1 MLTIS
6 LRGSVRTVAAALLF
20 VAALGPTVAA
30 AAPAEEQAPR
40 SINDFLT
47 MPGDHVVT
55 VPDGTYTG
63 AEVTAPHAETK
74 GTYGGWLI
82 LVAEHQGGVTV
93 DLSNAPARQLW
104 LHEGTSR
111 IAFIGF
117 SFRHGV
123 IRNEGQFM
131 RFWYCDHQDP
141 DYDYLDA
148 DRETPRMFQTY
159 NGGDNLE
166 VYGSDFHNGTA
177 TAVYFGSLVDNVT
190 MQGVRIFAIDP
201 KFGDVLDPL
210 SHIVPMGSP
219 PGSHK
224 NFRILDTYLEGYYTL
239 WGTNSGSISDMTW
252 QNIWYGFGY
261 GSPFL
266 LQAVPGHNI
275 ERATRVN
282 WQIFGPD
289 ADISKSG
296 NDPYI
301 YVDDQTY
308 SGPDAFEHKDRV
320 DITDTNVNYGYPA
333 GVTSDP
339 ATAQDSAA
347 NPAAVWRAS
356 HPYDTWPDFFGWQ
369 APPSKPSSRAT
380 CPSSRSSQ
388 EGLASWL
395 F

>member
-1 MLTIS
+1 
-6 LRGSVRTVAAALLF
+6 
-20 VAALGPTVAA
+20 
-30 AAPAEEQAPR
+30 
-40 SINDFLT
+40 

-63 AEVTAPHAETK
+63 AEVTAPHAETQ
-74 GTYGGWLI
+74 GPYGGWLI

-117 SFRHGV
+117 SFRNGV

-148 DRETPRMFQTY
+148 HRETPRMFQTY

-190 MQGVRIFAIDP
+190 LQGVRIFAIDP

-266 LQAVPGHNI
+266 LAGDPRPQGRGGP
-275 ERATRVN
+275 RASTGR
-282 WQIFGPD
+282 
-289 ADISKSG
+289 S
-296 NDPYI
+296 
-301 YVDDQTY
+301 
-308 SGPDAFEHKDRV
+308 SGPTRTPRRTA
-320 DITDTNVNYGYPA
+320 TTPTSTSTTTTTA
-333 GVTSDP
+333 GPTRSNTRIASTSPTPTSTTAIPPGSRAIPRPRRTRPPILRPSGGPVTRTTRGRTS
-339 ATAQDSAA
+339 SGG
-347 NPAAVWRAS
+347 RR
-356 HPYDTWPDFFGWQ
+356 
-369 APPSKPSSRAT
+369 PSKPSYPRRAHRRDRRRRDWRPRPSDRWLVA
-380 CPSSRSSQ
+380 CP
-388 EGLASWL
+388 LAPAASTPRTR
-395 F
+395 